1 MMDVNALLNLD
12 VPLVLASG
20 SPRRRQLLEH
30 SGLKFSVVVPTVD
43 EEAVDA
49 TMAPTQYVEELARL
63 KALAGAEL
71 VTSNAIV
78 LGSDTTVVL
87 GGVVMNKPSNPAHA
101 ERMLAELQNRTHTV
115 YTGIA
120 LFHKD
125 SQKLLTA
132 SSATQVT
139 FRELSAME
147 ISAYVAT
154 GSPLDKAGAY
164 GIQDDIGAFFVREIH
179 GCYYTIVGLPL
190 QLLYVSLRGF
200 VAELK
205 GAV

>member
-1 MMDVNALLNLD
+1 MMDVNALLNLH

-20 SPRRRQLLEH
+20 SPRRKQLLEH
-30 SGLKFSVVVPTVD
+30 SGLAFSVVVPTVD
-43 EEAVDA
+43 EEAVDV

-63 KALAGAEL
+63 KAIAGAEL
-71 VTSNAIV
+71 SPSNAIV

-87 GGVVMNKPSNPAHA
+87 DGVVMNKPENPAHA
-101 ERMLAELQNRTHTV
+101 ERMLSELQNRTHTV

-120 LFHKD
+120 LFQKD
-125 SQKLLTA
+125 SQKLFTA

-139 FRELSAME
+139 FRELSAAE

-164 GIQDDIGAFFVREIH
+164 GIQDDFGAFFVSEIQ

-190 QLLYVSLRGF
+190 QLLYVSLRKF
-200 VAELK
+200 VAELQ
-205 GAV
+205 GAR